1 MDVKPI
7 ISEVDWCHEPMDQS
21 RECVGADE
29 QLSPRT
35 RVYDTRKHH
44 SIQRNTYTSWRSD
57 VPIILLVWSV
67 TRVGPGQYPQ
77 YTCAP
82 EKEEAVG
89 SSPTAQKSQGADV
102 PPTAPG

>member
-44 SIQRNTYTSWRSD
+44 STQRNTHTSWRSD
-57 VPIILLVWSV
+57 VPIILPGWSV
-67 TRVGPGQYPQ
+67 TRVGPGQYPK
-77 YTCAP
+77 YTRAP

-89 SSPTAQKSQGADV
+89 SSPTAQESQGSDL